1 MEQINVKRGRGRPL
15 KYSTEEERIE
25 AIRKNK
31 ANYRAKQRGENQ
43 IMIRGRGR
51 PKMYFTEEEKKQAK
65 TRCMLNKEWCC
76 DVWDGHNYTLAGKHC
91 HLKSMKHI
99 RNVIENNIRE
109 KLSNIE

>member
-43 IMIRGRGR
+43 IIIRGRGR

-65 TRCMLNKEWCC
+65 TRCMLN
-76 DVWDGHNYTLAGKHC
+76 
-91 HLKSMKHI
+91 
-99 RNVIENNIRE
+99 
-109 KLSNIE
+109 

>member
-43 IMIRGRGR
+43 IIIRGR

-76 DVWDGHNYTLAGKHC
+76 DVCDGHNYILAGKHC

>member
-43 IMIRGRGR
+43 IIIRGR

-76 DVWDGHNYTLAGKHC
+76 DVCDGHKLHPCRKALSFKNNEAHQKC
-91 HLKSMKHI
+91 HRK
-99 RNVIENNIRE
+99 NE
-109 KLSNIE
+109 